1 MKVLEWGLLFSY
13 KLLRSDQMD
22 TAKSAAISARILAYV
37 ANGSSLKEAFHY
49 VLGPGYY
56 DCLVEELYQEL
67 RAKAA

>member
-1 MKVLEWGLLFSY
+1 
-13 KLLRSDQMD
+13 MD